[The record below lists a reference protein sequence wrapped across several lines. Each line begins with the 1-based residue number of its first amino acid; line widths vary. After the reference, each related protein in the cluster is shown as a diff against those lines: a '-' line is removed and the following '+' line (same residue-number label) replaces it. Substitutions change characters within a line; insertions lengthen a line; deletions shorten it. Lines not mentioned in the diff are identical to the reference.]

1 MNGNDYVEIA
11 EAHDMQI
18 TKDYVNDIID
28 GKEDV
33 PDEFK
38 NKWVDSYLEGD

>member
-18 TKDYVNDIID
+18 IKDYVNDIID